1 MNKLEIKGEKQ
12 MKKESG
18 ITLIALIITIIVL
31 IILAMVSVRII
42 TDQDIIHHAENAAEM
57 YKEKQE
63 NEIEQLNLVEQELD
77 KHATETKEW
86 WEPTEEEFKS
96 MLDVEDDV
104 RYVAV
109 KTENG
114 ELTTA
119 VALGHDNNNVFG
131 IMIMQIEN
139 ETLLSYLIEENISEE
154 LKNSPSVNIKENK
167 QWYVARSGSEPLYQ
181 TNKYTGSSPIQL
193 SDFEGEGGTIYC
205 QSYLERVIASFEG

>member
-1 MNKLEIKGEKQ
+1 
-12 MKKESG
+12 
-18 ITLIALIITIIVL
+18 
-31 IILAMVSVRII
+31 
-42 TDQDIIHHAENAAEM
+42 
-57 YKEKQE
+57 
-63 NEIEQLNLVEQELD
+63 
-77 KHATETKEW
+77 
-86 WEPTEEEFKS
+86 